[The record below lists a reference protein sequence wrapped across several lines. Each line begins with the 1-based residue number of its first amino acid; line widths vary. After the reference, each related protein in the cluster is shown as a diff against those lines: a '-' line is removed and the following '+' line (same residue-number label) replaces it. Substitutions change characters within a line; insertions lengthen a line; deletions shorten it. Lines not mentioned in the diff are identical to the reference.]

1 VIMLVN
7 LSVGMLTP
15 PVGLNLFVA
24 MGVANMKL
32 GEVFRATLPT
42 ILLMLLALLILT
54 YVPVISMLL
63 PDTMF

>member
-1 VIMLVN
+1 
-7 LSVGMLTP
+7 
-15 PVGLNLFVA
+15 
-24 MGVANMKL
+24 MKL